1 MPRRSA
7 PMSSRWVA
15 KLWRSACGRTWRCV
29 PQMRA
34 YRARRRARLRVSWQI
49 VPAVMDEMM
58 SDKDP
63 VRSKR
68 VTDAMLKMVK
78 LDIAKLQA
86 AYDGKS

>member
-1 MPRRSA
+1 
-7 PMSSRWVA
+7 
-15 KLWRSACGRTWRCV
+15 
-29 PQMRA
+29 
-34 YRARRRARLRVSWQI
+34 VSWQI
-49 VPAVMDEMM
+49 IPAVMDEMM

-86 AYDGKS
+86 AFEGKS